1 MKRKI
6 SLFVIVVM
14 LIGVLL
20 PSTLSAKTK
29 NMPEKQ
35 EIDTMVKKALVEFNQ
50 AVQKKDFSDFQS
62 QLAKAFKDKF
72 SPDDLK
78 NAFQVFIN
86 KKIDF
91 SDVNDSYIFL
101 SQKAIYDSYGD
112 LILKGF
118 AIIDNGY
125 PNIVEFAL
133 DYRWENDKWK
143 LIQIE
148 VKTHQENT
156 LPRVTLILNLI
167 EKNLLLFNNCVQ
179 IKNFIPLRNAMTT
192 KMQNQYSAEELR
204 GIFKVFMDKEINF
217 ETVTGKHPYLIEYP
231 DIVEPKTMNL
241 KGEYHIDGNKS
252 KGIPAIVEFE
262 FTFIKE
268 DGKWNIS
275 YVNINTK

>member
-35 EIDTMVKKALVEFNQ
+35 EIDMMVKKALVEFNQ

-91 SDVNDSYIFL
+91 SDVSDSYIFL
-101 SQKAIYDSYGD
+101 SQEAIYDSYGD

-179 IKNFIPLRNAMTT
+179 TKNFIPLRNAMTT

-268 DGKWNIS
+268 SGKWNIS